1 MKLANHL
8 TIRLSGLF
16 IIILLIWSVI
26 YIFVQMAEIYDGIDE
41 GLSNLKQEFII
52 KANASDDFIDAM
64 TLHDPINVIVDKITH
79 DEAIQLKETY
89 STAKVYFPTED
100 EDEEVRMLTTA
111 FLCKRDQQ
119 YYSLKLFTSTVESED
134 LIKNMFYLLGSLWV
148 ILGITIVVALKK
160 IINKSNRPFY
170 MVLDNLKRFKL
181 NSSKMI
187 DFPQTSINEYKE
199 LNSSIQDLLEK
210 NINTFTEQKN
220 FIENASHEL
229 QTPLTIAISKLDLMM
244 NNSELGK
251 NQLEE
256 IDAVLRDLNRMKRL
270 NSTLLLLSK
279 IKNRQFTDNIEV
291 NLSLI
296 FENTIEDFRDL
307 AEYKGITINITI
319 DGNATTIMNKDL
331 AHILATNLI
340 KNAVTHNIANGYID
354 IYISEKLITIMN
366 SGSVIDKDV
375 NIFERY
381 SSQSEDS
388 QSSGLGLSIVK
399 SIADLY
405 KFRLSHQYKGKH
417 IIRLYL
423 PK

>member
-1 MKLANHL
+1 
-8 TIRLSGLF
+8 
-16 IIILLIWSVI
+16 
-26 YIFVQMAEIYDGIDE
+26 MAEIYDGIDE

>member
-1 MKLANHL
+1 
-8 TIRLSGLF
+8 
-16 IIILLIWSVI
+16 
-26 YIFVQMAEIYDGIDE
+26 MAEIYDGIDE

-89 STAKVYFPTED
+89 STAKVYFPSED
-100 EDEEVRMLTTA
+100 ENEEVRMLTTA
-111 FLCKRDQQ
+111 FLCERDQQ

-340 KNAVTHNIANGYID
+340 KNAVTHNIANGCID

>member
-16 IIILLIWSVI
+16 IIIFLTWSAI

-41 GLSNLKQEFII
+41 GLNNLKQEFII
-52 KANASDDFIDAM
+52 KANASDDFIEAM
-64 TLHDPINVIVDKITH
+64 SLHDPINVIVDKITH

-89 STAKVYFPTED
+89 STAKVYFPSED
-100 EDEEVRMLTTA
+100 ENEEVRMLTTA
-111 FLCKRDQQ
+111 FLCERDQQ

-170 MVLDNLKRFKL
+170 MVLDNLKKFKL

-187 DFPQTSINEYKE
+187 DFPQTSISEYKE
-199 LNSSIQDLLEK
+199 LNSSIQNLLEK

-244 NNSELGK
+244 NSSELSED
-251 NQLEE
+251 QLEE
-256 IDAVLRDLNRMKRL
+256 LNTVLRGLNRMKRL

-279 IKNRQFTDNIEV
+279 IRNRQFVDNAEV
-291 NLSLI
+291 DLSLI
-296 FENTIEDFRDL
+296 FEDTIEDFRDL
-307 AEYKGITINITI
+307 AEYKGITINIVKNGRAIVT
-319 DGNATTIMNKDL
+319 MNKDL

-340 KNAVTHNIANGYID
+340 KNAVIHNIKGGYIH
-354 IYISEKLITIMN
+354 IHIKEESITIMN
-366 SGSVIDKDV
+366 SGSAIGKDI

-405 KFRLSHQYKGKH
+405 KFRLSYQYGGKH
-417 IIRLYL
+417 IITLYT
-423 PK
+423 PE